1 MKISYSSDLLTFLFL
16 ISSHYMK
23 YISNIFLL
31 LSILCLSASCS
42 TSKTNLQETTS
53 ETTDKGIEI
62 QMFVASEKRIGHGVG
77 PQSCFLIKY
86 KPTEE
91 WQYFY
96 SDIQGFH
103 YEPGYEYLLLLQ
115 RTERKNIP
123 QDASKYIYTLKK
135 IISKTAVKSEA
146 LPENRN

>member
-1 MKISYSSDLLTFLFL
+1 MKNIS
-16 ISSHYMK
+16 
-23 YISNIFLL
+23 LL
-31 LSILCLSASCS
+31 LLLGTTLCLSVSCS
-42 TSKTNLQETTS
+42 TIKTNARQNIS
-53 ETTDKGIEI
+53 ETTNQSIEI

-86 KPTEE
+86 KPIEK

-115 RTERKNIP
+115 RTEHKNIP